1 MALPVS
7 RRQMELLN
15 AFRTFTQT
23 HGHTPSV
30 RELAKIL
37 DRAAS
42 TIHQTLSTLA
52 RKGYMRNEG
61 GAHGWQL
68 NEERLVADL
77 SDGGMLDE
85 AFESLSVAAV
95 AAVAAA
101 AAEAGDADSSRA
113 KGSNRPKLV
122 SEPTTE
128 PPTEMVEVP
137 IRGSIAAGLPI
148 EAIDDPSDTL
158 TLPAS
163 QVPTDAYALRVSGNS
178 MIEDHILDG
187 DLVLV
192 EPRTTVPDGEIAV
205 ALLEDGTATLKRI
218 YRDQARRQIRLQ
230 PANAEMDPFWVDQVT
245 IQGRAIGVLR
255 MWR

>member
-30 RELAKIL
+30 RELAKLL

-68 NEERLVADL
+68 EEEKLVADL
-77 SDGGMLDE
+77 SAGGGLDE
-85 AFESLSVAAV
+85 AFESLSVAA
-95 AAVAAA
+95 
-101 AAEAGDADSSRA
+101 G
-113 KGSNRPKLV
+113 PTLV
-122 SEPTTE
+122 PATAPGGETID
-128 PPTEMVEVP
+128 VP
-137 IRGSIAAGLPI
+137 IRGTIAAGLPI

-163 QVPTDAYALRVSGNS
+163 QVPADAYALRVSGSS

-192 EPRTTVPDGEIAV
+192 EPRDTVPDGDIAV
-205 ALLEDGTATLKRI
+205 ALLEDGSATLKRV
-218 YRDQARRQIRLQ
+218 YRDRARRKIRLQ
-230 PANAEMDPFWVDQVT
+230 PANAEMEPFWVDQVT

-255 MWR
+255 MW

>member
-7 RRQMELLN
+7 HRQMELLN

-52 RKGYMRNEG
+52 RKGYMRNAG

-68 NEERLVADL
+68 EEEKLVDDL
-77 SDGGMLDE
+77 SAGAPLDE
-85 AFESLSVAAV
+85 AFEALSFGSGATETPAAGNGV
-95 AAVAAA
+95 
-101 AAEAGDADSSRA
+101 
-113 KGSNRPKLV
+113 
-122 SEPTTE
+122 
-128 PPTEMVEVP
+128 EMVEVP

-163 QVPTDAYALRVSGNS
+163 QVPADAYALRVSGSS

-187 DLVLV
+187 DVVLV
-192 EPRTTVPDGEIAV
+192 EPRSTIRDGEIAV
-205 ALLEDGTATLKRI
+205 ALLEDGTATLKRV
-218 YRDQARRQIRLQ
+218 YRDRERNQIRLQ
-230 PANAEMDPFWVDQVT
+230 PANATMDPFWVDQVT
-245 IQGRAIGVLR
+245 IQGRAVGVLR
-255 MWR
+255 MW

>member
-7 RRQMELLN
+7 HRQMELLN

-52 RKGYMRNEG
+52 RKGYMQNAG

-68 NEERLVADL
+68 NQEKLVDDL
-77 SDGGMLDE
+77 SDGAPLDE
-85 AFESLSVAAV
+85 AFEALSFGQAATE
-95 AAVAAA
+95 AAH
-101 AAEAGDADSSRA
+101 AEASSAVER
-113 KGSNRPKLV
+113 V
-122 SEPTTE
+122 
-128 PPTEMVEVP
+128 EMVEVP

-148 EAIDDPSDTL
+148 EAVDDPSDTL

-163 QVPTDAYALRVSGNS
+163 QVPADAYALRVSGSS

-187 DLVLV
+187 DVVLI
-192 EPRTTVPDGEIAV
+192 EPRSTVPDGEIAV

-218 YRDQARRQIRLQ
+218 YRDRERKQIRLQ
-230 PANAEMDPFWVDQVT
+230 PANAAMDPFWVDQVT
-245 IQGRAIGVLR
+245 IQGRAVGVLR
-255 MWR
+255 MW

>member
-30 RELAKIL
+30 RELAKLL

-68 NEERLVADL
+68 EEGRLVADL
-77 SDGGMLDE
+77 AADGMLDE
-85 AFESLSVAAV
+85 AFESLSVAAAGATSGP
-95 AAVAAA
+95 AAPAGPTLVPAAPGG
-101 AAEAGDADSSRA
+101 ET
-113 KGSNRPKLV
+113 V
-122 SEPTTE
+122 
-128 PPTEMVEVP
+128 VEVP

-163 QVPTDAYALRVSGNS
+163 QVPADAYALRVSGNS
-178 MIEDHILDG
+178 MIDDHILDG

-192 EPRTTVPDGEIAV
+192 EPRDTVPDGEIAV
-205 ALLEDGTATLKRI
+205 ALLEDGSATLKRV
-218 YRDQARRQIRLQ
+218 YRDRERRQIRLQ
-230 PANAEMDPFWVDQVT
+230 PANAEMEPFWVDQVT

-255 MWR
+255 MW